1 MKGMTM
7 KTKLAAI
14 AVAAAVAAIAAPAFA
29 RDEVPTAVRESI
41 ALKDGSTLHI
51 FKDGKMAKEDKVGR
65 AVMLRPGEVLEA
77 RDGRKVTVGS
87 SEVARLGLLLDE
99 GHRN

>member
-14 AVAAAVAAIAAPAFA
+14 AVAVAAIAAPAFA
-29 RDEVPTAVRESI
+29 RDEVANAVRESI

-51 FKDGKMAKEDKVGR
+51 FKDGKMSKEDKVGR
-65 AVMLRPGEVLEA
+65 AVILRPGEVLEA
-77 RDGRKVTVGS
+77 RDGRKVTAGS
-87 SEVARLGLLLDE
+87 NEVARLGLLLNE